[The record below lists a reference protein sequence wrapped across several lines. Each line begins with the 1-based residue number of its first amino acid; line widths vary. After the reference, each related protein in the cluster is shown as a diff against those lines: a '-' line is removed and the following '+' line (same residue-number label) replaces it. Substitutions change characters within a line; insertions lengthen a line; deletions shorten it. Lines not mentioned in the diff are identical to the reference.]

1 MKKARKIKH
10 DQEEVSSSEYQQDTQ
25 IFQEQAVEK
34 SDYLKVQAK
43 ASQGLTESTH
53 NESPMHEV
61 PQSQLLLS
69 ESKPD
74 INFTETSRADQEME
88 VSAEESS
95 IKPVTD
101 DDN

>member
-1 MKKARKIKH
+1 
-10 DQEEVSSSEYQQDTQ
+10 
-25 IFQEQAVEK
+25 
-34 SDYLKVQAK
+34 
-43 ASQGLTESTH
+43 
-53 NESPMHEV
+53 MHEV